1 MKRLAYT
8 IFCLFLSMAILAVP
22 ARMAPFKLRLVD
34 GSCVTACLCG
44 DEHFAWMQ
52 TTDGRL
58 LEETAEGYRLS
69 EQSLDELLRQRE
81 ATLESDAR
89 LKTSRRRIG
98 SQATAPL
105 PSTGSPRVPV
115 ILVEFQDSVFHVG
128 NTPEEIRHYYDLYCN
143 GTRDGNRYT
152 AHGSYGAV
160 RDYFVAQSEGQFQP
174 EFEIIGPVRL
184 SQNESYYG
192 GNTGGPSTDKNY
204 DGFVK
209 EAVQLATQSYDG
221 NWSDFCYRGDDTNSV
236 GFVFFIY
243 AGCGEANGGPSSTIW
258 PKESVNS
265 TSVKLDDETVV
276 SFSTSACCNENRA
289 SLTDDAGN
297 VLKST
302 PDGIGIMCHELCHGL
317 GLPDF
322 YDYGLVGFGMDVW
335 SVMDY
340 GEYMGNG
347 YNPVALTAYERDFM
361 GWRSLQTLD
370 QPQWLTLQP
379 IDAGG
384 YGYKIVNNEN
394 PNEYYILES
403 RQKAGWDSRLAG
415 YGHGLQVT
423 HVDYASSPWN
433 GNRVNSDANRQR
445 CTIVAANNRYIGST
459 MLNNGQCTFDDM
471 RKTWR
476 GNLYPYR
483 YTDGAGVE
491 QCNDS
496 LTAYSVPAA
505 TVYTAGKFLHK
516 DIHAIRENEDLSMT
530 LYFGNDYV
538 DAIKQL
544 PAAVRAQDEAL
555 YDLSGRRL
563 NGARVPKAGLYISR
577 SGRKMLIR

>member
-1 MKRLAYT
+1 
-8 IFCLFLSMAILAVP
+8 MAIFAVP
-22 ARMAPFKLRLVD
+22 ARIAPFKLRLVD
-34 GSCVTACLCG
+34 GSYVTACLRG

-52 TTDGRL
+52 TTDGQL

-69 EQSLDELLRQRE
+69 DQALDDFLRQRV
-81 ATLESDAR
+81 AQLESDAR
-89 LKTSRRRIG
+89 LQTSRRRIG

-105 PSTGSPRVPV
+105 PATGSPRVPV
-115 ILVEFQDSVFHVG
+115 ILVEFQDSTFHVG
-128 NTPEEIRHYYDLYCN
+128 STPEEIRHYYDLYCN

-152 AHGSYGAV
+152 AHNSYGAI

-184 SQNESYYG
+184 SQKEEHYG

-209 EAVQLATQSYDG
+209 EAVKLATQSYEG
-221 NWSDFCYRGDDTNSV
+221 NWSDFCYRGSNSV
-236 GFVFFIY
+236 SLVFFIY

-289 SLTDDAGN
+289 SLTDEAGN
-297 VLKST
+297 VLRST

-322 YDYGLVGFGMDVW
+322 YDYGNVAFGMDVW

-384 YGYKIVNNEN
+384 YGYKIVNDEN

-403 RQKAGWDSRLAG
+403 RQKAGWDSRLSN

-423 HVDYASSPWN
+423 HVDYVSSSWN

-471 RKTWR
+471 KKTWR

-505 TVYTAGKFLHK
+505 TVYTSGKFMHK

-544 PAAVRAQDEAL
+544 PAAARAQDNDL

-563 NGARVPKAGLYISR
+563 NGARLPKAGLYISR